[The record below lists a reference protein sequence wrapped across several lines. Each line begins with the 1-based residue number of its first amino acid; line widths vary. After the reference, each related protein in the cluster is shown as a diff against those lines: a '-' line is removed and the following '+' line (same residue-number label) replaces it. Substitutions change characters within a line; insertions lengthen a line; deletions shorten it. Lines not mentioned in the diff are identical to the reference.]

1 MSELEYKGDPT
12 RRPPGL
18 PDWSEHKD
26 LDPRYDPRK
35 YKPDENL
42 ISAVNVALL
51 LERPLLLTGDPG
63 TGKTQLASSLAWELG
78 FDPPLIFPTKSTSNS
93 RDIFY
98 NFDAIGHFRQS
109 QIRALDTSVSQNE
122 RNVSELDFIVW
133 NALGDA
139 ILRSKSKEEIKKL
152 LGRELDKTCDL
163 QQVVLIDEV
172 DKAPRDF
179 PNDLLNEIERQFFH
193 IPEFRNQKIEAN
205 RAKRPIV
212 VLTSN
217 SERNLPDAFLRR
229 CVFHHIAF
237 PDGERLISILEAHLG
252 DFAKSRS
259 NGLISEAISFFSYLR
274 DDSKRP
280 WEKKPATAELIDW
293 LTVLKR
299 RGAKPEHS
307 LSEQKLLNKYAISAL
322 VKGVSDQP
330 FVLERI
336 HNGDWKSPAK
346 AARDGR
352 KS

>member
-18 PDWSEHKD
+18 PDWSDHKD

-35 YKPDENL
+35 YLPGENL

-139 ILRSKSKEEIKKL
+139 ILRSNSKEEIKKL

-252 DFAKSRS
+252 DFSKSRS

-274 DDSKRP
+274 DESKRP

-299 RGAKPEHS
+299 RGANPD
-307 LSEQKLLNKYAISAL
+307 LPLRAQGALNSGAISAL

-336 HNGDWKSPAK
+336 DKGDWPSSTNT
-346 AARDGR
+346 ARDAR
-352 KS
+352 R